1 MPVSLSEIAQPVR
14 ELQAAVRALER
25 AAKPLELPGIAGR
38 EWYELLSMKLVPQLS
53 EDAFLVVAVVGGTNI
68 GKTVVFNHIAGSRAS
83 ATSPLA
89 SGTRH
94 PTCLVPDGFDERHD
108 LASLFPGFELR
119 PSESPDDA
127 LRDCDRHLL
136 FWRTERSLPENLLAL
151 DTPDI
156 DSEVRINWERADQV
170 RRSADV
176 LVAIL
181 TQQKYN
187 DAAVK
192 EFFRRAAEEDKAVVI
207 VFNQTQLPDDEEY
220 WPLWVGTF
228 CEETGIRPE
237 HVYLAPY
244 DRRAAEENRLPFF
257 ERTWPYNG
265 AGDPGDVPSPSPSH
279 GNDSPRD
286 LLADL
291 SRLRFDEI
299 KLRTLEGSL
308 DRLLDPHE
316 GVPAYLREIEDRS
329 HDFRRATELLSAHE
343 LAEIDS
349 WPEAP
354 SALLITEI
362 RRWWA
367 SQREGWTAGV
377 HGFYNAVGRGLTW
390 PMRAA
395 RERWQG
401 ETVAPIERYRRQ
413 EWSAILDAVEKVYSK
428 LTWMR
433 ELGNPLLRPRLETM
447 LSGTSRA
454 ELLHKLEERHQ
465 QVDLEE
471 ELHDVVVRE
480 MGTFRAESPQS
491 FEFFRK
497 LDSIAAAARPATSVV
512 LFVTG
517 FGPVGHA
524 VTPVLADTALQS
536 LVHVVGD
543 VAGGTVAAAVGE
555 TAISGTAG
563 TSVGYLEAR
572 FRKLHAAFTARRA
585 AWLAGL
591 LKEHLLGSLPEELQE
606 AAEISSRAEFER
618 VRELTRE
625 VRELTMR
632 GRHVH
637 EAAPL
642 HRVDG
647 SANGR

>member
-1 MPVSLSEIAQPVR
+1 MSRSLSEIAPTVHRLHESVQAL
-14 ELQAAVRALER
+14 EQAAG
-25 AAKPLELPGIAGR
+25 PLELPPLTGR
-38 EWYELLSMKLVPQLS
+38 EWYELLSMKLVPQLC
-53 EDAFLVVAVVGGTNI
+53 EDAFLIVAVVGGTNI

-94 PTCLVPDGFDERHD
+94 PTCLVPPGFEQRHD
-108 LASLFPGFELR
+108 LTQLFPGFELR
-119 PSESPDDA
+119 PSHSPEDA
-127 LRDCDRHLL
+127 LSDSERHLL
-136 FWRTERSLPENLLAL
+136 FWRTEASLPENLLAL

-156 DSEVRINWERADQV
+156 DSEVRINWERADQI
-170 RRSADV
+170 RRCADV

-192 EFFRRAAEEDKAVVI
+192 EFFRRAAEEDKVVVI
-207 VFNQTQLPDDEEY
+207 VFNQIQLPEDEAY
-220 WPLWVGTF
+220 WPLWISTF
-228 CEETGIRPE
+228 CDETGIRPE

-244 DRRAAEENRLPFF
+244 DRRAAEENRLPFY
-257 ERTWPYNG
+257 ERRWPQVEG
-265 AGDPGDVPSPSPSH
+265 ADQEGTQAR
-279 GNDSPRD
+279 N

-291 SRLRFDEI
+291 SQLRFAEI

-308 DRLLDPHE
+308 DRLLDAHD
-316 GVPAYLREIEDRS
+316 GVPSYLRQIEDRS

-343 LAEIDS
+343 LAEIDT
-349 WPEAP
+349 WPEIP
-354 SALLITEI
+354 SALLVTEI

-367 SQREGWTAGV
+367 TQREGWTAQV
-377 HGFYNAVGRGLTW
+377 HGFYNTLGRGLTW
-390 PMRAA
+390 PVRFV
-395 RERWQG
+395 RDRWQPDA
-401 ETVAPIERYRRQ
+401 VPPLERYRQQ

-433 ELGNPLLRPRLETM
+433 ELGNPLLRPRLESL

-454 ELLHKLEERHQ
+454 QLLHQLEDVHR
-465 QVDLEE
+465 QVDLEA
-471 ELHDVVVRE
+471 ELSDLVARE
-480 MGTFRAESPQS
+480 MGSFRTDSPQS

-497 LDSIAAAARPATSVV
+497 LDSVAAAARPATSVV

-555 TAISGTAG
+555 TALSGTAG

-572 FRKLHAAFTARRA
+572 FRKLHMAFTARRA
-585 AWLAGL
+585 AWLAGQ
-591 LKEHLLGSLPEELQE
+591 LKHLLLGTLPEEMQS
-606 AAEISSRAEFER
+606 AAEIGRGSET
-618 VRELTRE
+618 VLTRQLLQDLAQQMKDIQ
-625 VRELTMR
+625 RESEN
-632 GRHVH
+632 V
-637 EAAPL
+637 
-642 HRVDG
+642 
-647 SANGR
+647 